1 MKILL
6 VFLGGGLGSLARYLM
21 YLLTSGLFAYAQITT
36 LLVNVLGCL
45 LIGIVYS
52 YLQKLSLE
60 YSYIK
65 DFIITGFLGGFTTFS
80 TFSLDFHSLIQGNKL
95 PYAILYV
102 ILSITLGLS
111 GFLLG
116 TYLTKISC
124 FFSTL

>member
-6 VFLGGGLGSLARYLM
+6 IFLGGGLGSLTRYLM
-21 YLLTSGLFAYAQITT
+21 YLLTSSLFAYAQITT
-36 LLVNVLGCL
+36 IIVNVLGCL

-52 YLQKLSLE
+52 YLQKFSLE

-80 TFSLDFHSLIQGNKL
+80 TFSLDFHSLMQANKL

-102 ILSITLGLS
+102 IISIVLGLS

-116 TYLTKISC
+116 AYLTKISC
-124 FFSTL
+124 FFST